1 MPNDHIFSGGLNR
14 AAEHRRDA
22 GWIAERIG
30 DPGTRF
36 VPVWEHRT
44 LFGRGESR
52 AAWVTPE
59 GAAPLLATSFAI
71 FLGESEGAAYFA
83 VPVDEAAAATVAETG
98 EWGDLRGHAVAME
111 PGEASLLAYAR
122 GMAYWHA
129 RHPFCGVC
137 GAPAEPRDAG
147 HVRACTRPECGAQ
160 HFPRTDP
167 AMIVRVEH
175 EGRCLMGRQATW
187 EPGMWS
193 VLAGFVE
200 PGESLEDA
208 VVREVME
215 ESGVAITDV
224 RYHSS
229 QPWPFPASLM
239 VGFTAR
245 ATSPEIRI
253 EDELEDVR
261 WFTRDEARRGLA
273 DGTLRLSSPLSI
285 SYRLIRD
292 WLDG

>member
-1 MPNDHIFSGGLNR
+1 MPDDHIFSGGLNR

-22 GWIAERIG
+22 AWIAERIG

-36 VPVWEHRT
+36 APVWEHRS
-44 LFGRGESR
+44 LFAHGESR
-52 AAWVTPE
+52 AAWLTPE
-59 GAAPLLATSFAI
+59 GAAPLLAASFPI

-83 VPVDEAAAATVAETG
+83 VAVDEAAAATVAGMG
-98 EWGDLRGHAVAME
+98 EWGDLRRHAVAME

-122 GMAYWHA
+122 GMAYWDA

-137 GAPAEPRDAG
+137 GAPTEPRDAG
-147 HVRACTRPECGAQ
+147 HVRACTRPQCGAQ

-175 EGRCLMGRQATW
+175 EGRCLLGRQAAW

-215 ESGVAITDV
+215 ESGVPVTDV

-245 ATSPEIRI
+245 ATSPEIRV

-261 WFTRDEARRGLA
+261 WFTRDEARGGLA
-273 DGTLRLSSPLSI
+273 DGTLRLSSPFSI